1 MHMAKPSDAS
11 TLSGFSGASLDQA
24 LESVAA
30 GDRDAFAE
38 VYQRTSVKLLGVC
51 RRILPERQEAE
62 EVLQDIYLTVWRRAG
77 AFDATRGSAM
87 TWLITLARNRA
98 VDRLRA
104 GARRPTDPI
113 EYADHVADSAPDAE
127 ASAIASDDAERLAYC
142 MGRID
147 TGDAGL
153 IRTAFFEGATY
164 TELAERVARP
174 LGTIKSRI
182 RRALIAL
189 RECLA

>member
-1 MHMAKPSDAS
+1 MAKSSDAS
-11 TLSGFSGASLDQA
+11 TNSGFSRPGFSGSGLDQA
-24 LESVAA
+24 LENIAL

-38 VYQRTSVKLLGVC
+38 VYRRTSVKLLGVC

-104 GARRPTDPI
+104 SGRRPTDPI
-113 EYADHVADSAPDAE
+113 
-127 ASAIASDDAERLAYC
+127 
-142 MGRID
+142 
-147 TGDAGL
+147 
-153 IRTAFFEGATY
+153 
-164 TELAERVARP
+164 
-174 LGTIKSRI
+174 
-182 RRALIAL
+182 
-189 RECLA
+189 